1 MGKNEKLRIV
11 VTCKQYRKETIEGVE
26 KLLKGIYTFILYF
39 NMYITDYVN
48 SIKSL

>member
-26 KLLKGIYTFILYF
+26 KLLKGFIHSC
-39 NMYITDYVN
+39 YILICTHN
-48 SIKSL
+48 